1 MNSLYRNSLVG
12 FALLAV
18 GSSVVLAQ
26 TPTAADAQKILQSDP
41 SALQRLR
48 QELTTSGLT
57 PDQIRARL
65 REQGYPESLLDAYLS
80 GGSGSLGDT
89 TGTGV
94 DAFSSLNAL
103 TINDSTDIARLC
115 GPDPEEFPSADSTSI
130 LNNGSANSDSTTA
143 ARSRAQSASS
153 SSQAARVQAR
163 KRCLFRADSVRRA
176 SRGNMDSLR
185 RQAVLD
191 SGFVIFGLETFR
203 SATSQFDPNLNG
215 PVDPNYRLGPGDK
228 LVLILTGDVS
238 ASYTLDVTREGFVVI
253 PQVGQLFVN
262 NITLGQLD
270 DILYRRLGQVYS
282 GVRRGPGATTHFS
295 LTPARIRTN
304 QIFVLGDVM
313 EPGSHRVSA
322 AGTILSALY
331 SAGGP
336 TENGSM
342 RQVQV
347 KRNGRLVETLDVYD
361 YLLRG
366 DASHDARLQTGDIV
380 FVPPHLPRARIVGEI
395 VRPATYEMKT
405 DETLA
410 DLIQYA
416 GGFTPTASRSR
427 VQIERI
433 LPPDARLAGRD
444 RIVTEVA
451 SPLFATGYGPPEPIR
466 AGDVVRVFEVT
477 SRIRN
482 RIAVRG
488 DVWQPGLI
496 GLSPGMTIRDAVR
509 MAGGLRPDA
518 YLGQILVTRLRP
530 DSSRVQ
536 LRAAFTDTTG
546 NVRGDFTLQEDDDI
560 QIFPKSMFTTQRY
573 VEINGA
579 VRRKGKVPYREGM
592 TMRDLV
598 LLAGGLDQSADLS
611 QAEIARLPED
621 RRAGATAVQFRTPLD
636 SSYIFER
643 GPDGRYFGPPGLP
656 APIGPAPEVTLKPYD
671 NILIFRQPNWELQ
684 RTVILAGE
692 VRLPG
697 RYSLLT
703 KNEKLSD
710 IIKRAGGLTPEA
722 YADGITF
729 YRSKGTVGSKG
740 SVGRI
745 GVDLPAV
752 LDNARSRDNLLL
764 QDGDSVTIPRFSAVV
779 NVTGAVNSPIAVTY
793 VPGRTIDYY
802 IRAAGGSAR
811 NGAKKY
817 AYVTQPN
824 GKVEAGQTR
833 FLIPYRPKPRPGS
846 TIFVPEKDPND
857 KPFDFIATAGSVAQV
872 VASFLAI
879 SIALRR

>member
-1 MNSLYRNSLVG
+1 MMNSFYRNSLVG
-12 FALLAV
+12 IALLSV
-18 GSSVVLAQ
+18 GSSAAFAQ
-26 TPTAADAQKILQSDP
+26 TPTAADAQRILQSDP

-57 PDQIRARL
+57 PDQVRARL

-80 GGSGSLGDT
+80 GGNASMGDSVGMGTDPFGALGSLTLSDSGDL
-89 TGTGV
+89 G
-94 DAFSSLNAL
+94 
-103 TINDSTDIARLC
+103 ARC
-115 GPDPEEFPSADSTSI
+115 GPDPEGITPADSTTI
-130 LNNGSANSDSTTA
+130 LNSGSTNSDSINA
-143 ARSRAQSASS
+143 ARSRAL
-153 SSQAARVQAR
+153 AARVQAR
-163 KRCLFRADSVRRA
+163 NRCLARADSARRA
-176 SRGNMDSLR
+176 SRGNVDSLR
-185 RQAVLD
+185 RQSAID

-203 SATSQFDPNLNG
+203 NATSQFDPNLNG

-282 GVRRGPGATTHFS
+282 GVRRGAGATTHFS
-295 LTPARIRTN
+295 VTPARIRTN

-342 RQVQV
+342 RQIQV
-347 KRNGRLVETLDVYD
+347 KRSGRVVETLDVYD

-380 FVPPHLPRARIVGEI
+380 FVPPHLARARIVGQI

-405 DETLA
+405 GETLA

-482 RIAVRG
+482 RISVRG

-496 GLSPGMTIRDAVR
+496 GLSSGMTIRDAVR
-509 MAGGLRPDA
+509 MAGGLKPDA

-530 DSSRVQ
+530 DSSRLQ

-546 NVRGDFTLQEDDDI
+546 NVRGDFALQEDDDI

-579 VRRKGKVPYREGM
+579 VRRKGRVPYREGM

-656 APIGPAPEVTLKPYD
+656 GPIGPAPEVTLKPYD

-684 RTVILAGE
+684 RTVILSGE

-703 KNEKLSD
+703 KSEKLSD
-710 IIKRAGGLTPEA
+710 LIKRAGGLTPEA

-729 YRSKGTVGSKG
+729 YRTKG

-745 GVDLPAV
+745 GVDLPQV
-752 LDNARSRDNLLL
+752 LDNSRSRDNLLL
-764 QDGDSVTIPRFSAVV
+764 QDGDSVSIPRFSAVV

-811 NGAKKY
+811 NGATKY

-857 KPFDFIATAGSVAQV
+857 KPFDLLSTAGSIAQV
-872 VASFLAI
+872 LASFLAI